1 MEIGE
6 VIFGIVLLIVSAY
19 ILTILKDEEEPQQE
33 SQQEFKPLKTKKRRV
48 NCEDI
53 RPIVENAPNSILRSE
68 LLDILNSDNCSI
80 NKIMNI
86 LREVEDPLKD
96 DIINIMKG

>member
-1 MEIGE
+1 MGIGE
-6 VIFGIVLLIVSAY
+6 VILGVVSLIVLAY
-19 ILTILKDEEEPQQE
+19 ILTIIREEEEKEQKQQE
-33 SQQEFKPLKTKKRRV
+33 PSIKIKKRQI

-53 RPIVENAPNSILRSE
+53 RPIVENAPNSILKSE

-96 DIINIMKG
+96 NIIDIMKG